1 MISWLRRFNILSWP
15 IWVKLLVGF
24 SVAVALLTAP
34 TALILRGGLYELGMQ
49 NARLFVAENGAQQV
63 LQISNAIAT
72 SRTALNNFTDDNDF
86 QQSMYNL
93 LLTSAGVKTNPPY
106 TPVTPQEVAMLFRE
120 ELLNPAA
127 ATFDYV
133 RLLDRNGRVIA
144 QSSLISE
151 GVLASDESESVAF
164 QSAANAWLQGQSRI
178 VVVSTGRTGEAMI
191 EAVNII
197 EWRDGS
203 ILGYLVARINSDRA
217 VINNLPLQATS
228 IDLPGFSFLTS
239 RQGYLFAIPDNVT
252 EAQAAQEQQPVLR
265 ALNGQRGVETY
276 TDDNGLVQIAFYAPI
291 SGTPLVLITQTPA
304 EAAYTQAV
312 TFINVRI
319 FVIGLGT
326 LVLIAAFV
334 LIFNQIITPPLR
346 RLQVA
351 TQAMLSGDYQVAVP
365 DAGRGDEIGAL
376 SASFVAMRDQVRSLV
391 QEQEN
396 RIIARAR
403 DFSATQEISRVAATQ
418 RDLQT
423 LMNSVVQLI
432 VDRFPNIY
440 HAQIFLLNEDRS
452 YAILRASTGEPGR
465 RLLERG
471 HRLAVG
477 SVSVIGQVTD
487 QGRIIVARDTAASPV
502 HRRNE
507 FLPDTR
513 AELAIPL
520 RIGTSGSSSVVVIGA
535 LDVQSKLSNTFTED
549 QINVLQ
555 TMADLVAVAIENA
568 RLYEESLERAAQI
581 EENNRQATL
590 RVWQEFMRDQR
601 ATTLIR
607 EAGAVSASQNGSSPL
622 RQLAMKE
629 GRLVTGRPTERNTI
643 PVAVPIQLRGQ
654 TVGSVEWELP
664 MLGFSEE
671 KLELARELASRL
683 AYSLDNARLFQESQR
698 AIERERLVNT
708 IAAKLTAQTSIDAIL
723 QTAVREVGQAL
734 GAPQVSIR
742 LGAEAENGSA
752 VTTNGHHD

>member
-1 MISWLRRFNILSWP
+1 MAWMRYFNVLSWP

-24 SVAVALLTAP
+24 SIAVALLTAP
-34 TALILRGGLYELGMQ
+34 AALILRGGLYELGLQ
-49 NARLFVAENGAQQV
+49 NARLFVSENGSQQV
-63 LQISNAIAT
+63 LAITNTIAT
-72 SRTALNNFTDDNDF
+72 SRTALNNFTDDSNHR
-86 QQSMYNL
+86 QLMYNL
-93 LLTSAGVKTNPPY
+93 LLTQAGVRTNPPY
-106 TPVTPQEVAMLFRE
+106 TPVTPQEAASVFRQK
-120 ELLNPAA
+120 LLNPASA
-127 ATFDYV
+127 IFDYV
-133 RLLDRNGRVIA
+133 RLLDRNGRVVA
-144 QSSLISE
+144 QSNLLSE
-151 GVLASDESESVAF
+151 SALATDESRSAAF
-164 QSAANAWLQGQSRI
+164 QSATNAALQGQNRLL
-178 VVVSTGRTGEAMI
+178 VVSTTGTGTTTI
-191 EAVNII
+191 EAINII
-197 EWRDGS
+197 QWRDGS
-203 ILGYLVARINSDRA
+203 PLGYLAARLNTDRTILNA
-217 VINNLPLQATS
+217 LPLQASTV
-228 IDLPGFSFLTS
+228 DLPGFSFLTS
-239 RQGYLFAIPDNVT
+239 RQGYLFALTDDMS
-252 EAQAAQEQQPVLR
+252 EARAAQNEQPVLR
-265 ALNGQRGVETY
+265 GLNGQRGVEVY
-276 TDDNGLVQIAFYAPI
+276 TDNQGVAQVAFYAPVP
-291 SGTPLVLITQTPA
+291 GTPLVLVTQTPA
-304 EAAYTQAV
+304 EAAYTQAL
-312 TFINVRI
+312 TFVNVRI

-326 LVLIAAFV
+326 LALIAIFV
-334 LIFNQIITPPLR
+334 LIFNQIFTPPLR

-351 TQAMLSGDYQVAVP
+351 TQAIISGDYQVAVP
-365 DAGRGDEIGAL
+365 DAQRGDEIGAL
-376 SASFVAMRDQVRSLV
+376 SASFVAMRDQVRTLL

-396 RIIARAR
+396 RIDARAR

-418 RDLQT
+418 RDLQR
-423 LMNSVVQLI
+423 LMDSVVQLI

-440 HAQIFLLNEDRS
+440 HAQVFLLNDERS
-452 YAILRASTGEPGR
+452 YAVLRASTGEPGQ

-477 SVSVIGQVTD
+477 SVSVIGQVTE

-520 RIGTSGSSSVVVIGA
+520 RLGTTGGGELVIGA

-568 RLYEESLERAAQI
+568 RLYEESVDRAAQI
-581 EENNRQATL
+581 EETNRQATL
-590 RVWQEFMRDQR
+590 RAWQEFMRDQR
-601 ATTLIR
+601 TTALTR
-607 EAGAVSASQNGSSPL
+607 EAGVVGGGHGDLSAL
-622 RQLAMKE
+622 RQMAVRE
-629 GRLVTGRPTERNTI
+629 GRLVTGRPTDRNTI

-698 AIERERLVNT
+698 ATERERLVNS

-742 LGAEAENGSA
+742 LGAASENG
-752 VTTNGHHD
+752 NGHHD